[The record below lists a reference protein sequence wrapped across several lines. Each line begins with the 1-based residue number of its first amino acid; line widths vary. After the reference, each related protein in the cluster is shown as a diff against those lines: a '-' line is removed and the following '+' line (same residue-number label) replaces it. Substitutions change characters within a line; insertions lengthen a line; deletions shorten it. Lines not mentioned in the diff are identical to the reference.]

1 VTVLE
6 RLKHMLIK
14 EFIQIFRDPRMRAMI
29 LLVPIIQVIIFGYAV
44 STDVRHVAMALYDLD
59 NTPSSRELVARFE
72 GSGCFDVVQN
82 VRNDAEAKAAIDS
95 GRAKVV
101 LHLNRGF
108 SEAIN
113 SGRTVPVQLLLDGS
127 DSNTIS
133 IVMGYT
139 GRIAAAYNNRIL
151 TERVARSTGGRFEAE
166 PVALASRAWFN
177 PNLESRYFFLPGVIA
192 QLVMIISIIL
202 SSMAVVR
209 EREIGTM
216 EQIMVT
222 PIGRL
227 EFILGK
233 TIPFALIGFV
243 DVALVSTI
251 AVLWFQ
257 VPLQGHLLTLFF
269 ATGLFLLSTLGV
281 GLFISTVSHTQQQ
294 AMMTAFFFVMPA
306 ILLSGFIYPIANMPG
321 PIQWLTFLNPL
332 RYFLVIIR
340 GVFLK
345 GTGFQVLWPQMAA
358 LAALGSAMLALAA
371 SRFKKTMA

>member
-1 VTVLE
+1 MFE

-29 LLVPIIQVIIFGYAV
+29 LMVPIIQVVIFGYAV
-44 STDVRHVAMALYDLD
+44 SIDVRHVPTALYDLD
-59 NTPSSRELVARFE
+59 DTPSSRDLASRFE
-72 GSGCFDVVQN
+72 GAGYFDLVQR
-82 VRNDAEAKAAIDS
+82 VRTDAEAQEAIDS

-101 LHLNRGF
+101 LRMNRGF
-108 SEAIN
+108 SEAITG
-113 SGRTVPVQLLLDGS
+113 GRTAPVQMILDGS

-139 GRIAAAYNNRIL
+139 SRITAAYNNRIML
-151 TERVARSTGGRFEAE
+151 QRVARAGGGRFEAE
-166 PVALASRAWFN
+166 PVALAFRAWFN
-177 PNLESRYFFLPGVIA
+177 PNLESRFFFLPGVIA

-233 TIPFALIGFV
+233 TVPFALIGFV
-243 DVALVSTI
+243 DVALVTTV
-251 AVLWFQ
+251 AVFWFQ
-257 VPLQGHLLTLFF
+257 VPLEGSLLTLFL
-269 ATGLFLLSTLGV
+269 ATGLFLMGTLGV
-281 GLFISTVSHTQQQ
+281 GLLISTVSQTQQQ

-306 ILLSGFIYPIANMPG
+306 ILLSGFIYPIANMPEA
-321 PIQWLTFLNPL
+321 IQWLTYLNPL
-332 RYFLVIIR
+332 RYFMVILR
-340 GVFLK
+340 GIFLK
-345 GTGFQVLWPQMAA
+345 GTGIQVLWPQMAA
-358 LAALGSAMLALAA
+358 LAALGAAMLSLAA
-371 SRFKKTMA
+371 GRFKKTMA

>member
-1 VTVLE
+1 MLE

-14 EFIQIFRDPRMRAMI
+14 EFIQVFRDPRMRAVI
-29 LLVPIIQVIIFGYAV
+29 FLVPIIQVIIFGYAV
-44 STDVRHVAMALYDLD
+44 STDVRHIPMALYDLD
-59 NTPSSRELVARFE
+59 RTPASRDLVARFE
-72 GSGCFDVVQN
+72 ASRHFDLVSVVASDQE
-82 VRNDAEAKAAIDS
+82 VQRAIDT

-101 LHLNRGF
+101 LRINHGF
-108 SEAIN
+108 AEAIHG
-113 SGRTVPVQLLLDGS
+113 GRTASVQMLLDGS
-127 DSNTIS
+127 DSNTTS
-133 IVMGYT
+133 IILGYAN
-139 GRIAAAYNNRIL
+139 RIAAAFNSRIVADRMARTRGSGFE
-151 TERVARSTGGRFEAE
+151 TEAVTAV
-166 PVALASRAWFN
+166 PRAWFN

-202 SSMAVVR
+202 SSMAIVR

-243 DVALVSTI
+243 DVALITLV
-251 AVLWFQ
+251 AVFWFE
-257 VPLQGHLLTLFF
+257 VPLVGHLATLFF
-269 ATGLFLLSTLGV
+269 STGLFLLSTLGT
-281 GLFISTVSHTQQQ
+281 GLLISTLSHTQQQ

-306 ILLSGFIYPIANMPG
+306 ILLSGFIYPIANMPTV
-321 PIQWLTFLNPL
+321 IQWLTFLDPL
-332 RYFLVIIR
+332 RYFLVILR

-345 GTGFQVLWPQMAA
+345 GTGFAVLWPQMLG
-358 LAALGSAMLALAA
+358 LAVLGLAMTALAA